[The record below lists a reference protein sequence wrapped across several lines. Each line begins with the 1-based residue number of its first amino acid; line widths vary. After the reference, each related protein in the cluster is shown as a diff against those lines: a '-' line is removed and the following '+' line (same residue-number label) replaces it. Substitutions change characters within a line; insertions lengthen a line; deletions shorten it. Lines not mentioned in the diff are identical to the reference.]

1 MALSLPETL
10 KNLLVTLSL
19 LLTICYL
26 PGQSIQSVKSA
37 YDEASRQVVVLKN
50 RNEFIP
56 IKTLDLMHPMF
67 VSEQGLPDLLE
78 SLDKYIS
85 FTVGSV
91 QTIETRTWRSGVN
104 LFILVLDLSI
114 LTPGQ
119 LIKASASINDLGIP
133 FVVVYIHGKPG
144 SLPSGLFDQAD
155 AILFSW
161 GYSEYISTHIA
172 QIIFGAE
179 PSTGK
184 LPFFLSN
191 EFKSGAGFNTIG
203 LQRLRYGPPEIV
215 GIEGSSFKS
224 ALKLDMEVALVNN
237 VFPGANLLI
246 AKDGVVIYH
255 EAFGKPTYDA
265 TTSLHKDQLYDLAS
279 VTKIL
284 GATLGSMVL
293 NSRGLFDPNQ
303 TVKAYLP
310 SFKRSNKS
318 NLVWKDILTHRSGLP
333 ASISYYKKTLD
344 PEGTYLHRALKPMH
358 RGSFKLEVTDHL
370 FANKNIPSKI
380 LKEIKKIPLLD
391 KRDYVYSDLS
401 MILLFKSIEQI
412 TRQPFDQFLEQQVYA
427 PIGADHTEYLPLR
440 DFTKDQIVPTEQDDY
455 FRHELVQGYVH
466 DENAAL
472 LGGISGHAGLFS
484 NANDMAKLAQ
494 MLLNKGSYGGKQ
506 YLKPETVAL
515 YTAYQYPELNNRR
528 GLGFDKP
535 LLKYDFNASAVAR
548 DASPE
553 SYGHSGFTGTFIWID
568 PKYNLT
574 YILLT
579 NRVNPTRKNIKI
591 SEYSIRPCIQQTI
604 YDHLLKKG

>member
-1 MALSLPETL
+1 MALSLPEPL
-10 KNLLVTLSL
+10 KNLLVTVFFL
-19 LLTICYL
+19 LMICYL
-26 PGQSIQSVKSA
+26 AGQSIESVKSA
-37 YDEASRQVVVLKN
+37 YDEAGRHVVVLKN
-50 RNEFIP
+50 RNDFIP
-56 IKTLDLMHPMF
+56 IKTLDLLHPMF
-67 VSEQGLPDLLE
+67 VSDQESAALLE
-78 SLDKYIS
+78 SLNKYLS
-85 FTVGSV
+85 CAVGSM
-91 QTIETRTWRSGVN
+91 QTIETKTWSPGVN
-104 LFILVLDLSI
+104 LIFLVLDLAI

-133 FVVVYIHGKPG
+133 FIVVYIHGKPG
-144 SLPSGLFDQAD
+144 SLPSGLFDRAN
-155 AILFSW
+155 AMLYSW
-161 GYSEYISTHIA
+161 GYSEYIPAHIA
-172 QIIFGAE
+172 QVIFGAE
-179 PSTGK
+179 QSTGI
-184 LPFFLSN
+184 LPFLVNN
-191 EFKSGAGFNTIG
+191 EFKSGAGLKTM
-203 LQRLRYGPPEIV
+203 LLDRLRYGPPEIV
-215 GIEGSSFKS
+215 GIEGNSFKY
-224 ALKLDMEVALVNN
+224 ALKLDMEDALRNN

-265 TTSLHKDQLYDLAS
+265 SIPVRKDQLYDLAS

-284 GATLGSMVL
+284 GATMGSMVL
-293 NSRGLFDPNQ
+293 NSAGLFDPNR
-303 TVKAYLP
+303 TVGTYLP

-318 NLVWKDILTHRSGLP
+318 NLLWKDILTHRSGLP
-333 ASISYYKKTLD
+333 ATITYYKKILN
-344 PEGTYLHRALKPMH
+344 EG
-358 RGSFKLEVTDHL
+358 GSYRPRTIKERQKGPFKLQVTEDL
-370 FANKNIPSKI
+370 YANKNIPVKI
-380 LKEIKKIPLLD
+380 MKEIKKIPLLS

-412 TRQPFDQFLEQQVYA
+412 TKQPFEQFLKHHLYA
-427 PIGADHTEYLPLR
+427 PIGADHTEYLPMR
-440 DFTKDQIVPTEQDDY
+440 DFTKDQVIPTEQDDY
-455 FRHELVQGYVH
+455 FRHELIRGYVH

-494 MLLNKGSYGGKQ
+494 MLLNKGSYGGRQ
-506 YLKPETVAL
+506 YLKPETIAL

-535 LLKYDFNASAVAR
+535 LLKYDANASAVAR

-579 NRVNPTRKNIKI
+579 NRVNPTRKNNKI

-604 YDHLLKKG
+604 YDHILIR